1 MAVREVKGCVGR
13 GKERKGKER
22 KGKEPKICEY
32 ILLKCLPKSKLYVF
46 GVPAK
51 NNIWKI
57 KGIGKIF

>member
-1 MAVREVKGCVGR
+1 MF
-13 GKERKGKER
+13 KERVYGCQRIQGLGRGKER

-57 KGIGKIF
+57 KGIGQIF